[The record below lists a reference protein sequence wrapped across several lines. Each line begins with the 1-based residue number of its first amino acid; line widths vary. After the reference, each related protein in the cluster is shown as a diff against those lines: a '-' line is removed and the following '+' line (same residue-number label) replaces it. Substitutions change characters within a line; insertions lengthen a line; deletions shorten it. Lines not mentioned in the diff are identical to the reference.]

1 MQCRDSVN
9 SSGGGGG
16 EVRAILEISRGGG
29 LRDFQDPEGM
39 RIYEELANFQ
49 DPAGWPMSD
58 NDIFQGD
65 TINTNINNKYCT
77 SGLRLQ
83 VLYLFTKTRFT
94 CHVPTHALSG
104 LVVQTPVHLL

>member
-1 MQCRDSVN
+1 
-9 SSGGGGG
+9 
-16 EVRAILEISRGGG
+16 
-29 LRDFQDPEGM
+29 
-39 RIYEELANFQ
+39 
-49 DPAGWPMSD
+49 MSD

-104 LVVQTPVHLL
+104 LVVQTPVHLLKAGLISVPDDIHPNSALHPPNSSISPT